1 MGIRPI
7 LRGVHF
13 RVVQLNLTAPCS
25 RDVERNVDCR
35 AVQVCRP
42 ATFWV
47 GSPFTPDESQE
58 ESLKDVFGVGGIP
71 GDSEG
76 SPVHQLVVIE
86 KCLLDFTC
94 VAAALV
100 TLYLCLHTPLTTQT
114 GRD

>member
-1 MGIRPI
+1 MWIRPI
-7 LRGVHF
+7 LRDVHLC
-13 RVVQLNLTAPCS
+13 VVHLNLTAPYS

-58 ESLKDVFGVGGIP
+58 ESLKDVFGVGSIP

-76 SPVHQLVVIE
+76 GFVHQLMVFE
-86 KCLLDFTC
+86 KCLLDFTR
-94 VAAALV
+94 VGAALI